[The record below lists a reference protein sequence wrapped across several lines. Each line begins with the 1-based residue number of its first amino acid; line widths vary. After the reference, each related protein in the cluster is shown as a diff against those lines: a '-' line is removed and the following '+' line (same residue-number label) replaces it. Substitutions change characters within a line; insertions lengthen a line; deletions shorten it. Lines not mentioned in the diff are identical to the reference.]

1 MKKIDGKEKS
11 LSDLLSFKKYTIHYY
26 QREYRWGK
34 KQIEELIDDLTEEFL
49 KYYDPDHSQDLVQQY
64 GHYFLGSIIV
74 SNSES
79 QNAIIDGQQRLTS
92 LTLLLIFLNNLQ
104 KDRPYRVPID
114 HLIFSEKFG
123 KRSFNV
129 SVEEREPCLNALYN
143 NKSFDP
149 HGQPESVV
157 AIYERYNDIIELF
170 PEALKEETLPYFINW
185 LIYNIDLVQ
194 ILAYT
199 EQDAHKIFVT
209 MNDRGLSLTPTE
221 MLKGFL
227 LSEIQSDAIRNEAN
241 EIWKKKI
248 LQLNQIDKEEDAN
261 FFKNWLRAQYA
272 ETIRETKAG
281 AENEDWDII
290 GKPFHKWVQEN
301 NRKMGLKKSADYE
314 HFIKEHF
321 PKFSDI
327 YTDLKKY
334 SLKFNKDYEYVFYNA
349 DRNFTL
355 QFQVI
360 LSVIDPSDDDE
371 TVKEKIQ
378 IVSKF
383 LDQYIARRVFNF
395 KTVDYSVMK
404 NPMFKLSKKI
414 RRKPA
419 SKLRS
424 ILQTELNSMEF
435 KTEGIDWFYLNQFTA
450 RYMLHILARMTH
462 YIEAGSGLATK
473 FEDYVNRKIRN
484 PYEIEHIWADHYEW
498 FKDQFATEEDFQKVR
513 NKFGDLLLL
522 PKDKNASYNDNAY
535 EDKLPM
541 YFSENLLARTL
552 NELCYQNNP
561 GFLRFKDK
569 ENLKFTHFDHFTM
582 KNIDKRQEL
591 YKQICEKIWNVP
603 L

>member
-1 MKKIDGKEKS
+1 M
-11 LSDLLSFKKYTIHYY
+11 
-26 QREYRWGK
+26 
-34 KQIEELIDDLTEEFL
+34 
-49 KYYDPDHSQDLVQQY
+49 VQQY
-64 GHYFLGSIIV
+64 GHYFLGSIII

-104 KDRPYRVPID
+104 KDRPNRVPLD

-123 KRSFNV
+123 KRSFNIN
-129 SVEEREPCLNALYN
+129 VEEREPCLNALYT
-143 NKSFDP
+143 NKPFDP
-149 HGQPESVV
+149 HDQPESVV
-157 AIYERYNDIIELF
+157 TIYERYRDIVELF
-170 PEALKEETLPYFINW
+170 PEDLKGEALPFFINW
-185 LIYNIDLVQ
+185 LIYNVDLVQ

-227 LSEIQSDAIRNEAN
+227 LSEIQSDIIRNEAN

-290 GKPFHKWVQEN
+290 GKPFHKWVKEN
-301 NRKMGLKKSADYE
+301 SGKMGLRKSADYE
-314 HFIKEHF
+314 RFIKEYF
-321 PKFSDI
+321 PKFADI
-327 YTDLKKY
+327 YITLKKY
-334 SLKFNKDYEYVFYNA
+334 SLTFNKEYEYVFYNA

-355 QFQVI
+355 QYQVI
-360 LSVIDPSDDDE
+360 LSAIDPSDDDA

-383 LDQYIARRVFNF
+383 IDQYIARRVFNF

-414 RRKPA
+414 RRKPIPE
-419 SKLRS
+419 LRS
-424 ILQTELNSMEF
+424 ILQNELQAMEF
-435 KTEGIDWFYLNQFTA
+435 KIDGIDGFYLNQFTA

-462 YIEAGSGLATK
+462 YIETGSGLATK

-484 PYEIEHIWADHYEW
+484 PYEIEHIWPDHYEW

-522 PKDKNASYNDNAY
+522 PKDKNASYNDNPF
-535 EDKLPM
+535 EEKLPM
-541 YFSENLLARTL
+541 YFSENLLARSL
-552 NELCYQNNP
+552 HKLCYQNNP
-561 GFLRFKDK
+561 GFLRFIQK
-569 ENLKFTHFDHFTM
+569 ENLKFSPYDHFSS
-582 KNIDKRQEL
+582 KDIEKRQEL
-591 YKQICEKIWNVP
+591 YKQICDKIWNVP